1 MRFDI
6 ILKDTVMATLGAD
19 ELARWKLTPETVSV
33 GRPKT
38 PRSAENNRNILSML
52 LDLIN
57 DCERKTGITF
67 RGYGVIAEIFVE
79 NFKTIVVFLTKKS
92 AERYKIKKIRGVFMY
107 RFENLENLISFA
119 DSNADCTRLFKNTLF
134 SCGGSYILSVYTD
147 SFKTDSFEL
156 FNSKIS
162 EYAEKIRHSAFFGI
176 YAAEHFKPVIEN
188 TALETIRSVFCRH

>member
-19 ELARWKLTPETVSV
+19 ELAKWKLTPETVSM

-134 SCGGSYILSVYTD
+134 SYGGSYILSVYTD